1 MSAGAQQW
9 APALSLNPEDVRVS
23 TDTQMNGG
31 QVPALELKGLCK
43 SFGGLQATREVT
55 LRIMPGDRQAI
66 IGPNGAGKTT
76 LFNLITGIYPVTS
89 GEVLLFGQDVTGWPS
104 HRRTALGMARTF
116 QVTSLFPKLTVLDN
130 VLLAI
135 KGLRPSKFVMWRF
148 MSSYKDVYDKAHNLL
163 EQVNFLDRKDTEVRN
178 LSHGEQRQLEI
189 VLGLASDPKI
199 LLLDEP
205 AAGLSS
211 GESTEMAEFL
221 MKLDPKLAILL
232 IEHDMD
238 VVFDVASKISVLHFG
253 EILES
258 GTPQQIHSSARVQE
272 IYLGTD

>member
-1 MSAGAQQW
+1 
-9 APALSLNPEDVRVS
+9 
-23 TDTQMNGG
+23 
-31 QVPALELKGLCK
+31 
-43 SFGGLQATREVT
+43 
-55 LRIMPGDRQAI
+55 
-66 IGPNGAGKTT
+66 
-76 LFNLITGIYPVTS
+76 
-89 GEVLLFGQDVTGWPS
+89 
-104 HRRTALGMARTF
+104 MARTF

-135 KGLRPSKFVMWRF
+135 KGLQNIEICDVAFLCRRTKKSTRRPITCSKR
-148 MSSYKDVYDKAHNLL
+148 AG
-163 EQVNFLDRKDTEVRN
+163 FLDRKDTEVRN

-211 GESTEMAEFL
+211 GESTEMAKFL
-221 MKLDPKLAILL
+221 MKLDPGLAILL

-238 VVFDVASKISVLHFG
+238 VVFDVASQISVLHFG
-253 EILES
+253 EILET
-258 GTPQQIHSSARVQE
+258 GTPQQIHSSAKVQE

>member
-1 MSAGAQQW
+1 
-9 APALSLNPEDVRVS
+9 VS
-23 TDTQMNGG
+23 HDQGGNGRIP
-31 QVPALELKGLCK
+31 VLELDGLSK
-43 SFGGLQATREVT
+43 SFGGLHAVRGVT
-55 LRIMPGDRQAI
+55 LRIMPGDRKAI

-76 LFNLITGIYPVTS
+76 LFNVITGIYSATAGSVK
-89 GEVLLFGQDVTGWPS
+89 LFGENVTRWPS

-130 VLLAI
+130 VLLAV
-135 KGLRPSKFVMWRF
+135 KGLKPSKFVMWRF
-148 MSSYKDVYDKAHNLL
+148 LSSYRDAYDKAYQLL
-163 EQVNFLDRKDTEVRN
+163 DAAGFLDRKDVEVRN

-211 GESTEMAEFL
+211 GESTEMAKFL
-221 MKLDPKLAILL
+221 MKLDPNLAILL

-238 VVFDVASKISVLHFG
+238 VVFDVASEISVLHFG
-253 EILES
+253 ELLET
-258 GTPQQIHSSARVQE
+258 GTPQQIHDSARVQE
-272 IYLGTD
+272 IYLGTG

>member
-1 MSAGAQQW
+1 
-9 APALSLNPEDVRVS
+9 VS
-23 TDTQMNGG
+23 SDARINGG
-31 QVPALELKGLCK
+31 QPILELKGLSK
-43 SFGGLQATREVT
+43 SFGGLHAVRGVT
-55 LRIMPGDRQAI
+55 FQIMPGDRKAI

-76 LFNLITGIYPVTS
+76 LFNLITGIFPATS
-89 GEVLLFGQDVTGWPS
+89 GQVLLFGQDVTSWAS

-116 QVTSLFPKLTVLDN
+116 QVTALFPRLTVLDN

-135 KGLRPSKFVMWRF
+135 KGLRRSKFVMWRF
-148 MSSYKDVYDKAHNLL
+148 MSAYREVYDKAHGLL
-163 EQVNFLDRKDTEVRN
+163 ERANFLDRKDTEVRY

-211 GESTEMAEFL
+211 GESTEMAKFL
-221 MKLDPKLAILL
+221 QKLDPNLAILL

-238 VVFDVASKISVLHFG
+238 VVFDVADQISVLHFG
-253 EILES
+253 EILETGS
-258 GTPQQIHSSARVQE
+258 TEQIRKSKKVQE

>member
-1 MSAGAQQW
+1 V
-9 APALSLNPEDVRVS
+9 N
-23 TDTQMNGG
+23 TDTRASGG
-31 QVPALELKGLCK
+31 EPALELRGLSK
-43 SFGGLQATREVT
+43 SFGGLRAVRDVT
-55 LRIMPGDRQAI
+55 LKIMPGDRKAI

-76 LFNLITGIYPVTS
+76 LFNLITGIFPATS
-89 GEVLLFGQDVTGWPS
+89 GQVLLFGQDVTNLPS

-116 QVTSLFPKLTVLDN
+116 QITSLFPKLTVLDN

-135 KGLRPSKFVMWRF
+135 QGLRPSKFVMWRF
-148 MSSYKDVYDKAHNLL
+148 LSSYRDVYDKAYGLL
-163 EQVNFLDRKDTEVRN
+163 ERARFLDRKDTEVRY

-211 GESTEMAEFL
+211 GESAEMAEFL
-221 MKLDPKLAILL
+221 LGLDSNLALLL

-238 VVFDVASKISVLHFG
+238 VVFDVADHISVLHFG
-253 EILES
+253 EVLET
-258 GTPQQIHSSARVQE
+258 GPTEQIRKSAKVQE
-272 IYLGTD
+272 IYLGTG

>member
-1 MSAGAQQW
+1 VSSASAG
-9 APALSLNPEDVRVS
+9 
-23 TDTQMNGG
+23 NG
-31 QVPALELKGLCK
+31 QTPVLELKGLSK
-43 SFGGLQATREVT
+43 SFSGLQAVRGVT
-55 LRIMPGDRQAI
+55 LQIMPGDRKAI

-76 LFNLITGIYPVTS
+76 LFNVITGIYPATS
-89 GEVLLFGQDVTGWPS
+89 GHVVLFGSDVTNWPS

-135 KGLRPSKFVMWRF
+135 EGLRPSKFVMWRF
-148 MSSYKDVYDKAHNLL
+148 LSSYKEVYEKAYHLL
-163 EQVNFLDRKDTEVRN
+163 EQAGFLDRKDLEVRN

-238 VVFDVASKISVLHFG
+238 VVFDVASQISVLHFG
-253 EILES
+253 EVLET
-258 GTPQQIHSSARVQE
+258 GTPQQIHSSAKVQE

>member
-1 MSAGAQQW
+1 
-9 APALSLNPEDVRVS
+9 VS
-23 TDTQMNGG
+23 TEAQINRDK
-31 QVPALELKGLCK
+31 VPVLELKNLCK
-43 SFGGLQATREVT
+43 SFEGLQATRNVT
-55 LRIMPGDRQAI
+55 LCIMPGDRKAI

-89 GEVLLFGQDVTGWPS
+89 GHVMLFGQDVTKWPS
-104 HRRTALGMARTF
+104 HQRTALGMARTF

-135 KGLRPSKFVMWRF
+135 EGLKLSKFVMWRF
-148 MSSYKDVYDKAHNLL
+148 MSSYKDAYAKAYKLL
-163 EQVNFLDRKDTEVRN
+163 EQAGFLDRKDTEVRN

-205 AAGLSS
+205 AAGLST
-211 GESTEMAEFL
+211 GESTEMAHFL
-221 MKLDPKLAILL
+221 MKLDPNLAILL

-238 VVFDVASKISVLHFG
+238 VVFDVADEISVLHFG
-253 EILES
+253 EVLES
-258 GTPQQIHSSARVQE
+258 GTPEQIKKSARVQE

>member
-1 MSAGAQQW
+1 MSTET
-9 APALSLNPEDVRVS
+9 P
-23 TDTQMNGG
+23 MNDAA
-31 QVPALELKGLCK
+31 VPVLELNALCK
-43 SFGGLQATREVT
+43 SFGGLQATRDVT
-55 LRIMPGDRQAI
+55 LRIMAGDRKAI

-89 GEVLLFGQDVTGWPS
+89 GRVLLFGKDVTNWPS
-104 HRRTALGMARTF
+104 HQRTALGMARTF
-116 QVTSLFPKLTVLDN
+116 QITHLFPKLTVLDN

-135 KGLRPSKFVMWRF
+135 TGLRLSKFVMWRF
-148 MSSYKDVYDKAHNLL
+148 MSSYKDVYAKAYKLL
-163 EQVNFLDRKDTEVRN
+163 EQVGFLDRKNTEVRN

-205 AAGLSS
+205 AAGLST
-211 GESTEMAEFL
+211 GESTEMAHFL

-238 VVFDVASKISVLHFG
+238 VVFDVADEISVLHFG
-253 EILES
+253 EVLET
-258 GTPQQIHSSARVQE
+258 GTPEQIKKSPRVQE

>member
-1 MSAGAQQW
+1 
-9 APALSLNPEDVRVS
+9 VS
-23 TDTQMNGG
+23 TDTRASGG
-31 QVPALELKGLCK
+31 EPALELRGLSK
-43 SFGGLQATREVT
+43 SFGGLRAVRDVT
-55 LRIMPGDRQAI
+55 LKIMPGDRKAI

-76 LFNLITGIYPVTS
+76 LFNLITGIFPATS
-89 GEVLLFGQDVTGWPS
+89 GQVLLFGRDVTKLPS

-116 QVTSLFPKLTVLDN
+116 QITSLFPKLTVLDN

-135 KGLRPSKFVMWRF
+135 EGLRPSKFVMWRF
-148 MSSYKDVYDKAHNLL
+148 LSSYRDVYDKAHGLL
-163 EQVNFLDRKDTEVRN
+163 ERARFLDRKDTEVRY

-211 GESTEMAEFL
+211 GESAEMAEFL
-221 MKLDPKLAILL
+221 LGLDSNLALLL

-238 VVFDVASKISVLHFG
+238 VVFDVADHISVLHFG
-253 EILES
+253 EVLET
-258 GTPQQIHSSARVQE
+258 GPTEQIRKSAKVQE
-272 IYLGTD
+272 IYLGTG

>member
-1 MSAGAQQW
+1 MSSDAG
-9 APALSLNPEDVRVS
+9 
-23 TDTQMNGG
+23 NGK
-31 QVPALELKGLCK
+31 QPVLELKGLCK
-43 SFGGLQATREVT
+43 SFGGLQAVRDVSLT
-55 LRIMPGDRQAI
+55 IMPGDRKAI

-76 LFNLITGIYPVTS
+76 LFNVITGIFPATAGNIV
-89 GEVLLFGQDVTGWPS
+89 LFGQDVTNWPS

-116 QVTSLFPKLTVLDN
+116 QVTSLFPRLTVLDN

-135 KGLRPSKFVMWRF
+135 KGLRRSKFVMWRF
-148 MSSYKDVYDKAHNLL
+148 LSSYKEVYDKAHRLL
-163 EQVNFLDRKDTEVRN
+163 EGAGFLDRKDVEVRN

-221 MKLDPKLAILL
+221 MKLNPGLAILL

-238 VVFDVASKISVLHFG
+238 VVFDVASQISVLHFG
-253 EILES
+253 EVLET
-258 GTPQQIHSSARVQE
+258 GTPQQIHSSAKVQE

>member
-1 MSAGAQQW
+1 MSQAIRQNLA
-9 APALSLNPEDVRVS
+9 APL
-23 TDTQMNGG
+23 
-31 QVPALELKGLCK
+31 LELKDLSK
-43 SFGGLQATREVT
+43 SFEGLQAVRNVT
-55 LRIMPGDRQAI
+55 LTIMPGDRKAI

-76 LFNLITGIYPVTS
+76 LFNVITGILPATS
-89 GEVLLFGQDVTGWPS
+89 GQVLLFGQDVTNWPS
-104 HRRTALGMARTF
+104 HRRIALGMARTF
-116 QVTSLFPKLTVLDN
+116 QVTSLFPMLTVLDN

-135 KGLRPSKFVMWRF
+135 DGPRKTKFVMWRF
-148 MSSYKDVYDKAHNLL
+148 DSSYRDTYEKAYRLL
-163 EQVNFLDRKDTEVRN
+163 GQAGFLDRKDVEVRN

-221 MKLDPKLAILL
+221 MKLDPGLAILL

-238 VVFDVASKISVLHFG
+238 VVFDVASQISVLHFG
-253 EILES
+253 EVLET
-258 GTPQQIHSSARVQE
+258 GTPQQIHSSVKVQE

>member
-1 MSAGAQQW
+1 M
-9 APALSLNPEDVRVS
+9 S
-23 TDTQMNGG
+23 TDTQSNGG
-31 QVPALELKGLCK
+31 PVPALELKGLCK
-43 SFGGLQATREVT
+43 SFGGLQATRQVT

-89 GEVLLFGQDVTGWPS
+89 GQVLLFGQDVTAWPS
-104 HRRTALGMARTF
+104 HQRTALGMARTF

-135 KGLRPSKFVMWRF
+135 NGLRPSKFVMWRF
-148 MSSYKDVYDKAHNLL
+148 LSSYKDVYDKAHHLL